1 PARRQFASVNETHVF
16 GSRAV
21 NEFRFG
27 FNRVRIAF
35 LGITTVDA
43 ASVGLN
49 TGEAGPATLP
59 RLCGARLLS
68 FCIPPGLPE
77 GRGDNTF
84 QWTDVFSLSR
94 GTHALKF
101 GGEARRFQNNN
112 FNSGTKGTITFVDM
126 QAFLTGR
133 VRRFT
138 KDTGDVSPALRVWA
152 FNWFAQD

>member
-1 PARRQFASVNETHVF
+1 
-16 GSRAV
+16 
-21 NEFRFG
+21 

-59 RLCGARLLS
+59 RISVPGLLS
-68 FCIPPGLPE
+68 FCISPRFSQ
-77 GRGDNTF
+77 GRGGNTF
-84 QWTDVFSLSR
+84 QWTDVFFLSR
-94 GTHALKF
+94 GTPSLKF

-152 FNWFAQD
+152 FNWFAQDDWKLRRNFTLSLGLRYEFNSVP